1 MILKQY
7 TNPDK
12 VGHLTEY
19 RDNTLWV
26 DAENAFT
33 NGSFFTEVQKFIA

>member
-7 TNPDK
+7 ANPDK
-12 VGHLTEY
+12 VGHLTKY
-19 RDNTLWV
+19 RDNILCF